1 MTPRSAPHAILTHG
15 RGNHL
20 SRAFSNPKEVPL
32 YIGQHVAVR
41 QIRNPSGQV
50 TWALYRPYHE
60 DRSAIDAF
68 ETEAFADRV
77 AEIID
82 TQFAGSYAAP
92 ARKQAKRIA
101 RREQAPGEPA

>member
-1 MTPRSAPHAILTHG
+1 MY
-15 RGNHL
+15 
-20 SRAFSNPKEVPL
+20 V
-32 YIGQHVAVR
+32 GQHIAVR
-41 QIRNPSGQV
+41 PIRNPSGTV
-50 TWALYRPYHE
+50 TWALYRPYHQ

-82 TQFAGSYAAP
+82 TQFAGSYAAV

-101 RREQAPGEPA
+101 RREQASGGVP